1 MAEVDCWARLRAAI
15 EGLATATSPTSNP
28 DRIANGLA
36 QLIEGAT
43 TAKNA
48 MDMLEQQ
55 PALVAHLKELA
66 PQVLAI
72 IQKSGETLQ

>member
-15 EGLATATSPTSNP
+15 EGLAAAASSSDPEKL
-28 DRIANGLA
+28 ANGLA

-43 TAKNA
+43 TAKTA
-48 MDMLEQQ
+48 LDLLEQQ
-55 PALVAHLKELA
+55 PALIAHLKDMA
-66 PQVLAI
+66 PQVLAM